1 MHAEIIRRGFA
12 GEITLDEM
20 QQLSKALRKPYQ
32 KRRDKAPKDA
42 FSAPDWDQIG
52 GQK

>member
-32 KRRDKAPKDA
+32 KRR
-42 FSAPDWDQIG
+42 G
-52 GQK
+52 